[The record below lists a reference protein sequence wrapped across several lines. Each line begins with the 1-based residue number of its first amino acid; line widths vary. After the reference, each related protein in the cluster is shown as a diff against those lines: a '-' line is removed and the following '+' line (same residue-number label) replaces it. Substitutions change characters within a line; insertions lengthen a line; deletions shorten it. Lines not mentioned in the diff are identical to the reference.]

1 MDAGYTNQNLFVSLA
16 ASVADLREVDVLK
29 IVQERIEHGDDA
41 LSIIEECQEG
51 MRLVGERYSQRRYYL
66 SGLIMAGDILR
77 EVMELVQPTLEER
90 FSGDTS
96 ARVLLG
102 TVQGDIHDLG
112 KNIFE
117 MLARCYGFTV
127 HDLGV
132 DVPPAR
138 FAEEFRNLKP
148 DIVGLSGLLTASY
161 DPMRETIALL
171 RAQTKPG
178 SAPVPIIIG
187 GQIDEQVCRY
197 VGADYYVTDA
207 MDGVR
212 LCQRLASS

>member
-1 MDAGYTNQNLFVSLA
+1 MDAVSSNLHASMGLA
-16 ASVADLREVDVLK
+16 ADVADLKEADVLRT
-29 IVQERIEHGDDA
+29 VRERIARGDDPVA
-41 LSIIEECQEG
+41 VIEECQAG

-77 EVMELVQPTLEER
+77 QVMEMVQPSLEER
-90 FSGDTS
+90 FSGDAS

-112 KNIFE
+112 KNLFA
-117 MLARCYGFTV
+117 MLARCHGLTV
-127 HDLGV
+127 YDLGV
-132 DVPPAR
+132 DVAPAR
-138 FAEEFRNLKP
+138 FLDEFDRLAP

-171 RAQTKPG
+171 RARSPA
-178 SAPVPIIIG
+178 APVIIG
-187 GQIDEQVCRY
+187 GQIDEQVSRY

-207 MDGVR
+207 MEGVR
-212 LCQRLASS
+212 LCQRLAGG

>member
-1 MDAGYTNQNLFVSLA
+1 VSSNLHAPMGLA
-16 ASVADLREVDVLK
+16 ADVADLKEADVLRT
-29 IVQERIEHGDDA
+29 VRERIARGDDPVA
-41 LSIIEECQEG
+41 VIEECQAG

-77 EVMELVQPTLEER
+77 QVMEMVQPSLEER
-90 FSGDTS
+90 FSGDAS

-112 KNIFE
+112 KNLFA
-117 MLARCYGFTV
+117 MLARCHGLTV
-127 HDLGV
+127 YDLGV
-132 DVPPAR
+132 DVAPAR
-138 FAEEFRNLKP
+138 FLDEFDRLAP

-171 RAQTKPG
+171 RARSPA
-178 SAPVPIIIG
+178 APVIIG
-187 GQIDEQVCRY
+187 GQIDEQVSRY

-207 MDGVR
+207 MEGVR
-212 LCQRLASS
+212 LCQRLAGG

>member
-1 MDAGYTNQNLFVSLA
+1 MDARSTTEVMPGTLA
-16 ASVADLREVDVLK
+16 ADVADLREAEVLRA
-29 IVQERIEHGDDA
+29 VRERLARGDDPVGV
-41 LSIIEECQEG
+41 IEECQAG

-77 EVMELVQPTLEER
+77 QVMEIVQPSLEER
-90 FSGDTS
+90 FSGDAG

-102 TVQGDIHDLG
+102 TVEGDIHDLG
-112 KNIFE
+112 KNIFA
-117 MLARCYGFTV
+117 MLARCHGLTV

-138 FAEEFRNLKP
+138 FADEFDRLKP

-161 DPMRETIALL
+161 DPMRETVTLL
-171 RAQTKPG
+171 RRRGA
-178 SAPVPIIIG
+178 AVPVIIG

-197 VGADYYVTDA
+197 VGADHFVTDA
-207 MDGVR
+207 MEGVH
-212 LCQRLASS
+212 LCRRLAGRREG

>member
-1 MDAGYTNQNLFVSLA
+1 MDAVSSNLHAPMGLA
-16 ASVADLREVDVLK
+16 ADVADLKEADVLRT
-29 IVQERIEHGDDA
+29 VRERIARGDDPVA
-41 LSIIEECQEG
+41 VIEECQAG

-77 EVMELVQPTLEER
+77 QVMEMVQPSLEER
-90 FSGDTS
+90 FSGDAS

-112 KNIFE
+112 KNLFA
-117 MLARCYGFTV
+117 MLARCHGLTV
-127 HDLGV
+127 YDLGV
-132 DVPPAR
+132 DVAPAR
-138 FAEEFRNLKP
+138 FLDEFDRLAP

-171 RAQTKPG
+171 RARSPA
-178 SAPVPIIIG
+178 APVIIG
-187 GQIDEQVCRY
+187 GQIDEQVSRY

-212 LCQRLASS
+212 LCQRLAGG

>member
-1 MDAGYTNQNLFVSLA
+1 MDAVSSNLHAPMGLA
-16 ASVADLREVDVLK
+16 ADVADLKEADVLRT
-29 IVQERIEHGDDA
+29 VRERIARGDDPVA
-41 LSIIEECQEG
+41 VIEECQAG

-77 EVMELVQPTLEER
+77 QVMEMVQPSLEER
-90 FSGDTS
+90 FSGDAS

-112 KNIFE
+112 KNLFA
-117 MLARCYGFTV
+117 MLARCHGLTV
-127 HDLGV
+127 YDLGV
-132 DVPPAR
+132 DVAPAR
-138 FAEEFRNLKP
+138 FLDEFDRLAP

-171 RAQTKPG
+171 RARSPA
-178 SAPVPIIIG
+178 APVIIG
-187 GQIDEQVCRY
+187 GQIDEQVSRY

-207 MDGVR
+207 MEGVR
-212 LCQRLASS
+212 LCQRLAGG

>member
-1 MDAGYTNQNLFVSLA
+1 MDGVSSNLHAPMGLA
-16 ASVADLREVDVLK
+16 ADVADLKEADVLRT
-29 IVQERIEHGDDA
+29 VRERIARGDDPVA
-41 LSIIEECQEG
+41 VIEECQAG

-77 EVMELVQPTLEER
+77 QVMEMVQPSLEER
-90 FSGDTS
+90 FSGDAS

-112 KNIFE
+112 KNLFA
-117 MLARCYGFTV
+117 MLARCHGLTV
-127 HDLGV
+127 YDLGV
-132 DVPPAR
+132 DVAPAR
-138 FAEEFRNLKP
+138 FLDEFDRLAP

-171 RAQTKPG
+171 RARSPA
-178 SAPVPIIIG
+178 APVIIG
-187 GQIDEQVCRY
+187 GQIDEQVSRY

-207 MDGVR
+207 MEGVR
-212 LCQRLASS
+212 LCQRLAGG